1 MSEIPERI
9 EREMYEIRN
18 RMSPD
23 MRDLKK
29 HTEPKVLGKQAG
41 DKVKER
47 LRDTA
52 TRFGRS
58 LRDSAKRQLDLIKE
72 AGQSRDTGPLKD
84 AVKSDPRPM
93 VLLAVALA
101 FTLMTLRKI
110 SS

>member
-1 MSEIPERI
+1 MSEIPERM

-41 DKVKER
+41 DNVKGR
-47 LRDTA
+47 LKGA
-52 TRFGRS
+52 ASRFGRS
-58 LRDSAKRQLDLIKE
+58 LGDSAKRQLGLVKE
-72 AGQSRDTGPLKD
+72 AGKSRDAKPLTD

-101 FTLMTLRKI
+101 FTLMTLRKL

>member
-41 DKVKER
+41 DTVKGKVK
-47 LRDTA
+47 DA
-52 TRFGRS
+52 ASRFGRS
-58 LRDSAKRQLDLIKE
+58 LKASVKRQIELVKL
-72 AGQSRDTGPLKD
+72 AGRSKDPQPLKD

-93 VLLAVALA
+93 VLLVVLVA
-101 FTLMTLRKI
+101 FVIMTLRKI